1 MSTFQACE
9 LQLETV
15 GNNHIYFVFEFA
27 QLSTGLSSVLV
38 FSRNA
43 SSMAVPVR
51 RCLPSC
57 HVIDEIACQA
67 TKVLAVRRG

>member
-15 GNNHIYFVFEFA
+15 GNNRIYLVFEFA

-38 FSRNA
+38 F
-43 SSMAVPVR
+43 
-51 RCLPSC
+51 
-57 HVIDEIACQA
+57 Q
-67 TKVLAVRRG
+67 